1 MKLILHSMKK
11 TTSLF
16 ALALA
21 TVLLAP
27 SCKKRL
33 IPFPLE
39 FCNISGVTVSQNGST
54 DTTVYHITYDREG
67 RPTGVQSSSGA
78 GSGSR
83 IYTYA
88 DTNLVVTTTSGG
100 STTTDSVT
108 LNSQGLMLVDVARN
122 GSNALL
128 KTTYYY
134 YTGTEVDFAYV
145 CAACEMPGL
154 GPGGPDEEQYNW
166 TNGDLTAFIPQAGFT
181 STTSTTY
188 SYNSSAAAI
197 GDYFSITQLLSAPA
211 PTVRTTNQVSGYF
224 QNYGTST
231 VSYSHNASGRIS
243 GMTIITTGPAMFGYG
258 APDTV
263 NYAYTYE
270 CEVPF
275 PVLEKN

>member
-1 MKLILHSMKK
+1 MKK
-11 TTSLF
+11 INFLSMPM
-16 ALALA
+16 AGLAIAGLTIA
-21 TVLLAP
+21 GLMIS
-27 SCKKRL
+27 SCRKRIP
-33 IPFPLE
+33 IPFE
-39 FCNISGVTVSQNGST
+39 ICHIGTVTVIGSG
-54 DTTVYHITYDREG
+54 DTSVYHLSYDNSG
-67 RPTGVQSSSGA
+67 RPASLQATSSGGA
-78 GSGSR
+78 GSSFR
-83 IYTYA
+83 TYTYT
-88 DTNLVVTTTSGG
+88 DTNLVVKTTGAAV
-100 STTTDSVT
+100 TTDSVT

-128 KTTYYY
+128 QTTYYY

-145 CAACEMPGL
+145 CAACEVPGL

-166 TNGDLTAFIPQAGFT
+166 TDGDLTAFIPQAGFT
-181 STTSTTY
+181 TTTSTTY

>member
-1 MKLILHSMKK
+1 MVK
-11 TTSLF
+11 TT
-16 ALALA
+16 
-21 TVLLAP
+21 
-27 SCKKRL
+27 
-33 IPFPLE
+33 
-39 FCNISGVTVSQNGST
+39 
-54 DTTVYHITYDREG
+54 
-67 RPTGVQSSSGA
+67 GA
-78 GSGSR
+78 
-83 IYTYA
+83 A
-88 DTNLVVTTTSGG
+88 V
-100 STTTDSVT
+100 TTDSVT

-188 SYNSSAAAI
+188 SYNTSAAAI

-263 NYAYTYE
+263 NYAYTYQ